1 MHMLIGFVLASLLR
15 KKKAGQAMPVIPGK
29 FEVSHSMPGRI
40 RFRVPLIEGYAEA
53 QIQTVRSEL
62 PKMTE
67 IHSVEVDPQSGSIL
81 VQYDADE
88 IEPHIICG
96 LLIRIFGLETE
107 LAGRPVSTVQKE
119 LKLIGNAV
127 NRVLYNSTAG
137 TLDLTSGFI
146 LLSVSLGLYKILI
159 QNDRSLPSG
168 INLLWWAYVM
178 AKRD

>member
-15 KKKAGQAMPVIPGK
+15 KKKAGQTMPVIPGK

-40 RFRVPLIEGYAEA
+40 RFRVPLIETGADS
-53 QIQTVRSEL
+53 QIQTVRNEL
-62 PKMTE
+62 PKITE
-67 IHSVEVDPQSGSIL
+67 IHSVEVNTQSGSIL
-81 VQYDADE
+81 VQYDADG
-88 IEPHIICG
+88 IEPYIVCG

-107 LAGRPVSTVQKE
+107 LASRPVSAVQKE
-119 LKLIGNAV
+119 IKTIGNAV
-127 NRVLYNSTAG
+127 NQAIYNSTAG

-159 QNDRSLPSG
+159 QNDRSLPGG

-178 AKRD
+178 AKAN